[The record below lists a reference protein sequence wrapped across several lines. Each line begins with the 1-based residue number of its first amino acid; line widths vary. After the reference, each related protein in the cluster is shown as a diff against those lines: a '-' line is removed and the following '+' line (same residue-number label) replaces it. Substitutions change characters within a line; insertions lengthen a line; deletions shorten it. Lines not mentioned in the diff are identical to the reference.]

1 MEVNQY
7 YSMRQIETNGLVEKN
22 VKDVNSS
29 IFTKD
34 SKVYFFEPMGKNGFD
49 FTLLLMSDPFSF
61 KGRIRSDKK
70 ARQKNL
76 VTCRLQGFLFVIF

>member
-7 YSMRQIETNGLVEKN
+7 YSMRQIKTNGLVEKN

-34 SKVYFFEPMGKNGFD
+34 SKVYFFEPMGKKRFRLYSIINER
-49 FTLLLMSDPFSF
+49 SF
-61 KGRIRSDKK
+61 
-70 ARQKNL
+70 
-76 VTCRLQGFLFVIF
+76 FL